1 MKMFNRKYLGHAA
14 LAIGLLSAG
23 QFAHAFQPGGI
34 SWKITD
40 WANSEGEIQVGETPR
55 GDSQLYVDLRFYL
68 EKEDPR
74 QMPLLVLIPNCGQDP
89 EIDGKPVKN
98 LESLLSGRA
107 QSPIYNKEWINPG
120 PRWRVC
126 PGTDALVINDGTSNT
141 ILPLEVDFLR
151 AEDGGMSPRIDLD
164 VYEISEQDL
173 KLQLTAEELA
183 RKYRNQAPNA
193 RVPVSAD
200 YFVSKGLFKLSDY
213 VGTYGNAVPA
223 FNGKGFPRGVRKT
236 GDYSKLAHIL
246 PVNIESYRRKLL
258 IPANTKFDR
267 SFNIKKLA
275 ELASSRGSAKEGEQI
290 CYPENPLTTAD
301 NTLSPQGLAPV
312 APLTI
317 SGRFSTKWTADHS
330 LHSAFGFLVEVWS
343 RPPNPVQKL
352 GSAWVQA
359 DGYWNISAPIVPA
372 GFNGNIW
379 INYLSYNG
387 YYAPQN
393 QAGNKYWWSD
403 TWTMTTSS
411 FNTGHRWVDTDGGTY
426 NGLGELVNSAMT
438 MWSRL
443 YWDAGINPVAASPI
457 KFFFP
462 NTWYDCGDGSN
473 SPWSCATFEGD
484 QIWLIA
490 SHGVQGDVVNHEM
503 GHALQA
509 KFWNGKRADGSGG
522 SHSLSGCYPTRL
534 GLALGEGFA
543 NFMGAWVG
551 YPERNQAEGSFGS
564 GIWGLSFEPEQRTSP
579 PSCTNGW
586 ENETWV
592 ARTFWDLHDT
602 HADGDDILWFNHKGA
617 VISLFLSNGLAANG
631 PRDMRYYRN
640 IYRNAASAGHQGFIN
655 DIFNQNRQ

>member
-1 MKMFNRKYLGHAA
+1 MKIFNRKHLGIAA
-14 LAIGLLSAG
+14 LTMGILSGG
-23 QFAHAFQPGGI
+23 QLAHAFQPGGI

-40 WANSEGEIQVGETPR
+40 WANSEGAIQVGETPR
-55 GDSQLYVDLRFYL
+55 GESQLYVDLRFYL
-68 EKEDPR
+68 DRENP
-74 QMPLLVLIPNCGQDP
+74 QQLPLLVLIPNCGQDA
-89 EIDGKPVKN
+89 ETDGKPVKN
-98 LESLLSGRA
+98 LESILSGRSK
-107 QSPIYNKEWINPG
+107 SPVFYTDWVNPG

-126 PGTDALVINDGTSNT
+126 PRSDALLINDGTSNT

-151 AEDGGMSPRIDLD
+151 AVDGGMSPRIDLH

-173 KLQLTAEELA
+173 KLQLSVEELA

-200 YFVSKGLFKLSDY
+200 YFVSKGTFKLTDY
-213 VGTYGNAVPA
+213 VGAYGDAVRAYSP
-223 FNGKGFPRGVRKT
+223 KLSFPRGVQKT
-236 GDYSKLAHIL
+236 GAYSQVVGVM
-246 PVNIESYRRKLL
+246 PVNLESYRRKLQ
-258 IPANTKFDR
+258 IPGDPGLV
-267 SFNIKKLA
+267 SLKKSVEDSIA
-275 ELASSRGSAKEGEQI
+275 RGSGQEGDQI
-290 CYPENPLTTAD
+290 CYPETPVTAA
-301 NTLSPQGLAPV
+301 SPV
-312 APLTI
+312 AQAALVPISHTL

-330 LHSAFGFLVEVWS
+330 LHSAFGFLVEAWRVS
-343 RPPNPVQKL
+343 PAMKL
-352 GSAWVQA
+352 GSAWVQTN
-359 DGYWNISAPIVPA
+359 GSWNIEVPEA
-372 GFNGNIW
+372 LGFTGGAIR
-379 INYLSYNG
+379 INYLSYNN

-403 TWTMTTSS
+403 YWNVTTTT
-411 FNTGHRWVDTDGGTY
+411 FNTGHRFVDTDGGTY

-473 SPWSCATFEGD
+473 SPWSCATFAGD

-509 KFWNGKRADGSGG
+509 KFWGGKRAAGSGG
-522 SHSLSGCYPTRL
+522 SHSFTGCYPTRL

-551 YPERNQAEGSFGS
+551 YPERNQADGGFGS
-564 GIWGLSFEPEQRTSP
+564 GIWGLSFDPEQRTAP
-579 PSCTNGW
+579 PNCTNGW

-592 ARTFWDLHDT
+592 ARAFWDLHDT
-602 HADGDDILWFNHKGA
+602 HADGSDVLWFNHKGA
-617 VISLFLSNGLAANG
+617 VISLFLSHGVVNSGDA
-631 PRDMRYYRN
+631 RDMRFYRS
-640 IYRNAASAGHQGFIN
+640 IYRDAATNGHETYIN

>member
-1 MKMFNRKYLGHAA
+1 MRLFNSKNLGIAA
-14 LAIGLLSAG
+14 LAMGMFSASH
-23 QFAHAFQPGGI
+23 FAHAFQPGGI

-40 WANSEGEIQVGETPR
+40 WSNSEGVVKPGQTPGGE
-55 GDSQLYVDLRFYL
+55 SVLYANLQFYL
-68 EKEDPR
+68 DKEDPKPL
-74 QMPLLVLIPNCGQDP
+74 PLLVLMSSCGQDS
-89 EIDGKPVKN
+89 EIGGKPVLN
-98 LESLLSGRA
+98 LENLLTGRSK
-107 QSPIYNKEWINPG
+107 SPVYNSDWINPG
-120 PRWRVC
+120 PAWRLC
-126 PGTDALVINDGTSNT
+126 PKVDALVINDATSNV

-151 AEDGGMSPRIDLD
+151 AVDGGMSPHANLD
-164 VYEISEQDL
+164 VYEISEEDW
-173 KLQLTAEELA
+173 KLQLTPEELA
-183 RKYRNQAPNA
+183 RKYRNQTPNS

-200 YFVSKGLFKLSDY
+200 YFISKGLFKLTNY
-213 VGTYGNAVPA
+213 AGAYGNAVPE
-223 FNGKGFPRGVRKT
+223 FNPKLSLPRGVKKT
-236 GDYSKLAHIL
+236 GAYSNVASFM
-246 PVNIESYRRKLL
+246 PVNIESFRRKLK
-258 IPANTKFDR
+258 IPTSTEFNKAFDI
-267 SFNIKKLA
+267 NLVA
-275 ELASSRGSAKEGEQI
+275 ELGKKQGSAKEGKQI
-290 CYPENPLTTAD
+290 CYPETT
-301 NTLSPQGLAPV
+301 TTQLSPIGLAPV
-312 APLTI
+312 APLTVK
-317 SGRFSTKWTADHS
+317 GRFSTKWTTDHS

-343 RPPNPVQKL
+343 RAPNPIVKL
-352 GSAWVQA
+352 GSGWVQA
-359 DGYWNISAPIVPA
+359 NGSWNISVPSVPA
-372 GFNGNIW
+372 GFDGSIR
-379 INYLSYNG
+379 INYLSYNN

-403 TWTMTTSS
+403 AWTMTAST
-411 FNTGHRWVDTDGGTY
+411 FDTGHRWVDTDGGTY

-443 YWDAGINPVAASPI
+443 YWDAGIDPVASAPI

-509 KFWNGKRADGSGG
+509 KFWNGNRADGSGG
-522 SHSLSGCYPTRL
+522 SHSLNGCYPNRL

-551 YPERNQAEGSFGS
+551 YPERNQADGSFGS
-564 GIWGLSFEPEQRTSP
+564 GIWALNFDPEQRTAP
-579 PSCTNGW
+579 PNCANGW

-617 VISLFLSNGLAANG
+617 VISLFLSNGLTSNG
-631 PRDMRYYRN
+631 PRDMTFYRN
-640 IYRNAASAGHQGFIN
+640 IYKGAASTGHQTYVN